1 MGNFANN
8 QREQQKREERESTAR
23 EVLGKTFHDLGK
35 TSFAVMMVGN
45 MSPLF
50 GLSEM
55 SVWQTLSL
63 ITLGVGLSAWLIY
76 LGNKIIKKK

>member
-35 TSFAVMMVGN
+35 TSFAVMVVGN
-45 MSPLF
+45 MSP
-50 GLSEM
+50 
-55 SVWQTLSL
+55 
-63 ITLGVGLSAWLIY
+63 
-76 LGNKIIKKK
+76 

>member
-35 TSFAVMMVGN
+35 TSFAVMVVGN
-45 MSPLF
+45 MMVLF
-50 GLSEM
+50 GAEGASIKQYAA
-55 SVWQTLSL
+55 SV
-63 ITLGVGLSAWLIY
+63 LGVILTFWFIY
-76 LGNKIIKKK
+76 LGNKIIKHK

>member
-35 TSFAVMMVGN
+35 TSFAVMVVGN
-45 MSPLF
+45 MMVLF
-50 GLSEM
+50 GAEGASLKQYAA
-55 SVWQTLSL
+55 SV
-63 ITLGVGLSAWLIY
+63 LGVILTFWFTY
-76 LGNKIIKKK
+76 LGNKIIKHK

>member
-35 TSFAVMMVGN
+35 TSFAVMVVGN
-45 MSPLF
+45 MMALF
-50 GLSEM
+50 GAEGASLKQYAA
-55 SVWQTLSL
+55 SV
-63 ITLGVGLSAWLIY
+63 LGVILTFWFIY
-76 LGNKIIKKK
+76 LGNKIIKHK

>member
-35 TSFAVMMVGN
+35 TSFDVMVVGN
-45 MSPLF
+45 MMVLF
-50 GLSEM
+50 GAEGASIKQYAA
-55 SVWQTLSL
+55 SV
-63 ITLGVGLSAWLIY
+63 LGVILTFWFIY
-76 LGNKIIKKK
+76 LGNKIIKHK

>member
-35 TSFAVMMVGN
+35 TSFAVMVVGN
-45 MSPLF
+45 MMVLF
-50 GLSEM
+50 GADGASIKQYAA
-55 SVWQTLSL
+55 SV
-63 ITLGVGLSAWLIY
+63 LGVILTFWFIY
-76 LGNKIIKKK
+76 LGNKIIKHK

>member
-35 TSFAVMMVGN
+35 TSFAVMVVGN
-45 MSPLF
+45 MMMLF
-50 GLSEM
+50 GAEGASLKQYAA
-55 SVWQTLSL
+55 SV
-63 ITLGVGLSAWLIY
+63 LGVILTFWFIY
-76 LGNKIIKKK
+76 LGNKIIKHK

>member
-35 TSFAVMMVGN
+35 TSFAVMVVGN
-45 MSPLF
+45 MMVLF
-50 GLSEM
+50 GAEDASIKQYAA
-55 SVWQTLSL
+55 SV
-63 ITLGVGLSAWLIY
+63 LGVILTFWFIY
-76 LGNKIIKKK
+76 LGNKIIKHK

>member
-35 TSFAVMMVGN
+35 TSFAVMVVGN
-45 MSPLF
+45 MMVLF
-50 GLSEM
+50 GAQGASIKQYAA
-55 SVWQTLSL
+55 SV
-63 ITLGVGLSAWLIY
+63 LGVILTFWFIY
-76 LGNKIIKKK
+76 LGNKIIKHK

>member
-35 TSFAVMMVGN
+35 TSFAVMVVGN
-45 MSPLF
+45 MMVLF
-50 GLSEM
+50 GAEGASLKQYAA
-55 SVWQTLSL
+55 SV
-63 ITLGVGLSAWLIY
+63 LGVILTFWFIY
-76 LGNKIIKKK
+76 LGNKIIKHK

>member
-35 TSFAVMMVGN
+35 TSFAVMVVGN

-55 SVWQTLSL
+55 SVWQTLSNHF
-63 ITLGVGLSAWLIY
+63 GRR
-76 LGNKIIKKK
+76 IKRLVNIFGQ

>member
-35 TSFAVMMVGN
+35 TSFAVMVVGN
-45 MSPLF
+45 MMVLLGAEGASLKQYAA
-50 GLSEM
+50 
-55 SVWQTLSL
+55 SV
-63 ITLGVGLSAWLIY
+63 LGVILTFWFIY
-76 LGNKIIKKK
+76 LGNKIIKHK

>member
-35 TSFAVMMVGN
+35 TSFAVMVVGN
-45 MSPLF
+45 MMELF
-50 GLSEM
+50 GAEGASIKQYAA
-55 SVWQTLSL
+55 SV
-63 ITLGVGLSAWLIY
+63 LGVILTFWFIY
-76 LGNKIIKKK
+76 LGNKIIKHK